1 MAVIL
6 DLSPEL
12 ISSVLDYLAPHGLA
26 LKNLCLVGNH
36 NLLTLARPYTWRE
49 IEVTLCDNGDTSRAL
64 AERVRTFCADPL
76 KAAAV
81 RSLNITFCGV
91 FDFRTPAVSALYD
104 NFPRLVNATHAYI
117 SCSGTTGGGFLS
129 QPQYVMAALQELPA
143 LLSLSVD
150 GCLDKFHRGPQNMAE
165 WPVPKLKHLS
175 ARLCNPEGVG
185 EVWTFCSNLE
195 VVELAGGFAERFLR
209 QNSACTTNE
218 IKARLNGAHS
228 GFC

>member
-1 MAVIL
+1 L
-6 DLSPEL
+6 K
-12 ISSVLDYLAPHGLA
+12 SV
-26 LKNLCLVGNH
+26 
-36 NLLTLARPYTWRE
+36 
-49 IEVTLCDNGDTSRAL
+49 EVTLCDNGDTSRAL
-64 AERVRTFCADPL
+64 AERVRTFCAGPL

-117 SCSGTTGGGFLS
+117 GCSGTGGGFLS

-150 GCLDKFHRGPQNMAE
+150 GCLDKFHRGPENMAE
-165 WPVPKLKHLS
+165 WPFPKLKHLS

-218 IKARLNGAHS
+218 IKARLDGAHS
-228 GFC
+228 GFF